1 MRLINSVVALASGAS
16 LALAD
21 THIYDT
27 TDGLV
32 GGVPRQYMYNESN
45 LNDLHSPNVT
55 NSVKF
60 TFGREEWTW
69 R

>member
-1 MRLINSVVALASGAS
+1 MRLINSIIALASGAS
-16 LALAD
+16 LASAD
-21 THIYDT
+21 INVYQETSGFGEPSQD
-27 TDGLV
+27 LFN
-32 GGVPRQYMYNESN
+32 QSN
-45 LNDLHSPNVT
+45 LNDLHSPNAT

>member
-1 MRLINSVVALASGAS
+1 MRLINSVIILASGAS
-16 LALAD
+16 LASAD
-21 THIYDT
+21 INIYQET
-27 TDGLV
+27 V
-32 GGVPRQYMYNESN
+32 GSGNPSQETFNQSN
-45 LNDLHSPNVT
+45 LKDLHSPNAT